1 MRNAHF
7 KINLH
12 RFAIMKGFHYI
23 IITITA
29 ILALASC
36 STTRVLQDGEY
47 RLAKNRITVNNPKEF
62 NVNRLEPYI
71 KQKPN
76 SYFIFGWNPFLNVYN
91 WTTGKNNGW
100 DRFVQKIGVAP
111 VVYDPDMVDSSID
124 NIKNHLIYLGYYGSE
139 VTSDISVKKKRVEVT

>member
-1 MRNAHF
+1 MLNAERVSAKHKVIIKILRNAHF
-7 KINLH
+7 KVNLH

-29 ILALASC
+29 ILALVSC

-91 WTTGKNNGW
+91 WTTEKTRDGT
-100 DRFVQKIGVAP
+100 
-111 VVYDPDMVDSSID
+111 DSC
-124 NIKNHLIYLGYYGSE
+124 
-139 VTSDISVKKKRVEVT
+139 KR